1 MNKIINILKM
11 MLLITAT
18 PILFGSSC
26 NKDGSKPCRNAP
38 YSFDVTSEFSP
49 QKEIYNVGDTIF
61 LTSSFPKNLTSQI
74 SNQQVDYSNSLG
86 VGGSISTSILDTA
99 NKQVQYALDKFT
111 VFDLKGSSSQSQNQN
126 IMNAGKNVLFFESN
140 NSYELKIGFILKQKG
155 LYMLGM
161 NNLGSQGLRGK
172 DCTNAGFNMTVT
184 NINKNLQLFQYALS
198 YPADAMLAKSI
209 FCFRV
214 Q

>member
-1 MNKIINILKM
+1 MGTNFLKLV
-11 MLLITAT
+11 LLITAT

-61 LTSSFPKNLTSQI
+61 LTSSFPKNLTSII

-86 VGGSISTSILDTA
+86 ISGNFNTLKMDTINKVSIEGLSNFKVVNLTGTSTAISNSPNLGVNIF
-99 NKQVQYALDKFT
+99 FT
-111 VFDLKGSSSQSQNQN
+111 EG
-126 IMNAGKNVLFFESN
+126 A
-140 NSYELKIGFILKQKG
+140 NSYNAKFGLKLESKG
-155 LYMLGM
+155 LFYIGVTDLS
-161 NNLGSQGLRGK
+161 SQGLRGQ
-172 DCTNAGFNMTVT
+172 DCTNAGFNMTVI
-184 NINKNLQLFQYALS
+184 NSNKNLNLFQYALGYS
-198 YPADAMLAKSI
+198 PDAMLAKYI
-209 FCFRV
+209 YCFRV